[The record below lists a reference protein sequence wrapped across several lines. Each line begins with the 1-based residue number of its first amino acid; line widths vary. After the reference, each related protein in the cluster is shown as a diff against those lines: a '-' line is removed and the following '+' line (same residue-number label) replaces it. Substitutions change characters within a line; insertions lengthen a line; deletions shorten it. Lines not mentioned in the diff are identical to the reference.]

1 MAEATEFATTLGAE
15 EEQVRG
21 IVNRAWAALEHRR
34 LRSATTHIDNAIGVA
49 TENNLSGFE
58 RYAQA
63 TKGLISVFTGD
74 WFTVE
79 DLAPNL
85 TGVDRGTTGRI
96 VLLTTLGTV
105 RARRGSLDARQLLD
119 EAWQFALRSEEL
131 QRTGYAAAAK
141 AELAWIQDETDRVG
155 PLVLPVLDRARQ
167 VGSEWIAGTLAYWA
181 WKSGAISDPPTSISG
196 PSSSQIAGNWR
207 AAATEWGELGMPYE
221 QALALSEGDT
231 AAQLQALSILD
242 QLGADA
248 VAAKLRLQLRADG
261 VRGVSR
267 GPRRTTRAHWA
278 GLTERQ
284 SEVLELVAAGL
295 SNRAIADRLFISPR
309 TVDQHVSAVLAKLDV
324 TSRDEAV
331 AAGRDL
337 GVLTPPK

>member
-1 MAEATEFATTLGAE
+1 
-15 EEQVRG
+15 
-21 IVNRAWAALEHRR
+21 
-34 LRSATTHIDNAIGVA
+34 
-49 TENNLSGFE
+49 
-58 RYAQA
+58 
-63 TKGLISVFTGD
+63 
-74 WFTVE
+74 
-79 DLAPNL
+79 
-85 TGVDRGTTGRI
+85 
-96 VLLTTLGTV
+96 
-105 RARRGSLDARQLLD
+105 
-119 EAWQFALRSEEL
+119 
-131 QRTGYAAAAK
+131 
-141 AELAWIQDETDRVG
+141 
-155 PLVLPVLDRARQ
+155 
-167 VGSEWIAGTLAYWA
+167 
-181 WKSGAISDPPTSISG
+181 
-196 PSSSQIAGNWR
+196 
-207 AAATEWGELGMPYE
+207 MPYE

-267 GPRRTTRAHWA
+267 GPRRTTRAHRA